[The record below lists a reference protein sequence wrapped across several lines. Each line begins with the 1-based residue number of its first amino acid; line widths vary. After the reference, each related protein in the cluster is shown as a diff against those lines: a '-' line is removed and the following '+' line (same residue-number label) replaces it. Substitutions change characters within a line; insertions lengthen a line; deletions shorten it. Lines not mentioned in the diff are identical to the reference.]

1 MNYYFS
7 FKTGCNENT
16 PEIISVSVKK
26 RNRKKPPQAL
36 MRNTNSLA
44 FRDGKY

>member
-16 PEIISVSVKK
+16 PGIISVSVKNATERILLK
-26 RNRKKPPQAL
+26 L
-36 MRNTNSLA
+36 L
-44 FRDGKY
+44 

>member
-16 PEIISVSVKK
+16 PGIISVSVKK
-26 RNRKKPPQAL
+26 RNRKNSLQAL
-36 MRNTNSLA
+36 MRNINSLA
-44 FRDGKY
+44 FRDEKY